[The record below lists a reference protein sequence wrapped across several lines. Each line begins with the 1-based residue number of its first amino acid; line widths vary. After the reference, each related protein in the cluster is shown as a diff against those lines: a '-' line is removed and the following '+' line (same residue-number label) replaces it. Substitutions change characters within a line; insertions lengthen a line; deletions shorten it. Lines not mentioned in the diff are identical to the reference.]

1 MSKINNFSIQEKLA
15 EMRKKRH
22 LSQIEVAK
30 LMTEAGLPTGNKSV
44 SSWEKGLATPNASQ
58 FLTLCKIYEC
68 HDIYRAFI
76 DEGFIDEGFIDEKII
91 DKDFIDKYDN
101 PDQNSIN
108 QNSIEHNDIENNS
121 AKQDYTKQNAS
132 ERDNK
137 DRNIQAMY
145 DALSLLNENGIQ
157 KVLEFISILKETTSF
172 TAVSETTSFTT
183 TSETTSFTT
192 TSDISSSDI
201 SSSGAPETTS
211 RIMDTESASER
222 MASERIIDFPG
233 ASSVQQIPVYEL
245 PASAGTGEFLDNDYY
260 MMVEL
265 SDAVP
270 DGADFGIRIHGDSMM
285 PRFQNGQTVW
295 VRRTSELQ
303 SGDIGIFYLDG
314 EAYCK
319 QLKTDN
325 HSTMLVSLNPKYA
338 PIHITDTS
346 DFRIYGKVL

>member
-68 HDIYRAFI
+68 HDIYREFI
-76 DEGFIDEGFIDEKII
+76 DEGFI

-108 QNSIEHNDIENNS
+108 QYSIEHNDIKNNS

-183 TSETTSFTT
+183 TS
-192 TSDISSSDI
+192 DISSSDI
-201 SSSGAPETTS
+201 SSSGFFIFGMS
-211 RIMDTESASER
+211 I
-222 MASERIIDFPG
+222 
-233 ASSVQQIPVYEL
+233 SSDCI
-245 PASAGTGEFLDNDYY
+245 
-260 MMVEL
+260 
-265 SDAVP
+265 
-270 DGADFGIRIHGDSMM
+270 
-285 PRFQNGQTVW
+285 
-295 VRRTSELQ
+295 
-303 SGDIGIFYLDG
+303 
-314 EAYCK
+314 
-319 QLKTDN
+319 
-325 HSTMLVSLNPKYA
+325 
-338 PIHITDTS
+338 
-346 DFRIYGKVL
+346 

>member
-76 DEGFIDEGFIDEKII
+76 DEGFIDEKIIDKKFI
-91 DKDFIDKYDN
+91 DKDFINKYDN
-101 PDQNSIN
+101 PDQNSINQNSINQNSIN

-183 TSETTSFTT
+183 TS
-192 TSDISSSDI
+192 DIS
-201 SSSGAPETTS
+201 
-211 RIMDTESASER
+211 
-222 MASERIIDFPG
+222 
-233 ASSVQQIPVYEL
+233 
-245 PASAGTGEFLDNDYY
+245 N
-260 MMVEL
+260 
-265 SDAVP
+265 
-270 DGADFGIRIHGDSMM
+270 
-285 PRFQNGQTVW
+285 
-295 VRRTSELQ
+295 
-303 SGDIGIFYLDG
+303 
-314 EAYCK
+314 
-319 QLKTDN
+319 
-325 HSTMLVSLNPKYA
+325 
-338 PIHITDTS
+338 
-346 DFRIYGKVL
+346 